1 MGSLGKDSVWA
12 GTFWGFLNIAGSI
25 KVPIY
30 LVSCDKVQ
38 PDFFQISF
46 FCTGSIKCFS
56 EINQNSVAFNIDD
69 EACTYIVPHYI
80 GSCQQI
86 LKNGFVPSCAP
97 SLLCSTS
104 LEFFCKQIKGTK
116 LQMC

>member
-1 MGSLGKDSVWA
+1 M
-12 GTFWGFLNIAGSI
+12 
-25 KVPIY
+25 
-30 LVSCDKVQ
+30 
-38 PDFFQISF
+38 
-46 FCTGSIKCFS
+46 FS
-56 EINQNSVAFNIDD
+56 EINQNSVVFNIDD

-86 LKNGFVPSCAP
+86 LKNGFVPSCAL

-116 LQMC
+116 LQLSFMTKPQLPNLQQTVANMIYITNISNSNNLNKF